1 MEERNHEIEED
12 NIVTETPIEEEIISE
27 IMALNINNSPEI
39 TEISTETKKAV
50 GEELRKEIYGLIRSI

>member
-1 MEERNHEIEED
+1 MVERNHEIEED
-12 NIVTETPIEEEIISE
+12 NIVTETPIEEIISE

-50 GEELRKEIYGLIRSI
+50 